1 MRQHQGH
8 KRRGAA
14 VVEFAVVAP
23 VLFLVIFGIIEFGRA
38 MMVSHLV
45 NNAARAGARKAILES
60 SSNSEVEQ
68 VVKDFCTSGLGVDSD
83 DVSVT
88 ITITAASGNDDPG
101 GEIANAQAE
110 DLCEVAVQVPL
121 DKVSLMP
128 PKSLGG
134 VQITGRCS
142 MQHE

>member
-60 SSNSEVEQ
+60 SSNSDVEQ
-68 VVKDFCTSGLGVDSD
+68 VVKDFCVSGLNVAPA

-88 ITITAASGNDDPG
+88 ITVNNDSAGD
-101 GEIANAQAE
+101 IANAEAE
-110 DLCEVAVQVPL
+110 DLCEVTVQVPL